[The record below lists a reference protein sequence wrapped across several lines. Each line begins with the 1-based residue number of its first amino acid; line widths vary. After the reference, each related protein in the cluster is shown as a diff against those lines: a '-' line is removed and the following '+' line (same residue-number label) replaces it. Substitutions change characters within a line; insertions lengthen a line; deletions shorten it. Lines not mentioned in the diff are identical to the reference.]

1 MNTFSLKGNWVDLVI
16 IIFLLYFVID
26 SFRHN
31 FFIIL
36 IEFLS
41 FLFSL
46 LIGFRFYMFFANI
59 LISNFSISNTFAKAI
74 GFIIVIFLSET
85 VLASTL
91 LFIIKKVPDKAR
103 LAGFLNYFRFI
114 IGFFDGVLFLSFLIP
129 LILAFPVPPVVKQS
143 ISTSKLGGFLSEKT
157 AVFEKRYS
165 DIFGGVIDEGLNILT
180 INPESSKS
188 IPIQASQTG
197 LTVGYQDESAMVEL
211 VNQERNKVSLNSLS
225 VNEKLTIVA
234 RNYAM
239 DMWKRG
245 YFSHY
250 SPEGQDVA
258 GRLTNAG
265 IEFQIVGENL
275 ALAPTLLIAHTG
287 LMNSPG
293 HRANILDPQFNQIGI
308 GIVDN
313 GIYGKIFV
321 QIFTN

>member
-46 LIGFRFYMFFANI
+46 LIGFRCYMFFANI
-59 LISNFSISNTFAKAI
+59 LIINFSIPNTLAKAI

-85 VLASTL
+85 ILASTL
-91 LFIIKKVPDKAR
+91 LFMIKKVPDKAR
-103 LAGFLNYFRFI
+103 MAGFLKNFRFI

-129 LILAFPVPPVVKQS
+129 LILAFPVPPVVKES

-180 INPESSKS
+180 INPGSSKS

-197 LTVGYQDESAMVEL
+197 LTVNYQDEGAMVEL
-211 VNQERNKVSLNSLS
+211 VNQERNKAGENSLS
-225 VNEKLTIVA
+225 ANEKLAVVA
-234 RNYAM
+234 RNYAT

-258 GRLTNAG
+258 DRLTNAG
-265 IEFQIVGENL
+265 IEFRVVGENL

-293 HRANILDPQFNQIGI
+293 HKANILDHQFNQIGI
-308 GIVDN
+308 GIIDN

-321 QIFTN
+321 QVFKN

>member
-1 MNTFSLKGNWVDLVI
+1 MGTFSFKGNWVDLVI

-26 SFRHN
+26 SFRHS

-46 LIGFRFYMFFANI
+46 LVGFRFYMFFANI
-59 LISNFSISNTFAKAI
+59 LITNFSIPNTLAKAI

-85 VLASTL
+85 ILASTL
-91 LFIIKKVPDKAR
+91 LFMVKKVPDKAR
-103 LAGFLNYFRFI
+103 VAGFLKNFRFI

-129 LILAFPVPPVVKQS
+129 LILAFPVPPIIKQS

-157 AVFEKRYS
+157 AVFEQRYS

-180 INPESSKS
+180 INPESPKS
-188 IPIQASQTG
+188 IPIQASKGG
-197 LTVGYQDESAMVEL
+197 LVVDYQDETAMVDL
-211 VNQERNKVSLNSLS
+211 VNRERSKAGLNRLSADDKLS
-225 VNEKLTIVA
+225 VVA
-234 RNYAM
+234 RNYATE
-239 DMWKRG
+239 MWERG

-250 SPEGQDVA
+250 SPEGQNVA
-258 GRLTNAG
+258 DRLTNSG
-265 IEFQIVGENL
+265 IEFRVVGENL

-287 LMNSPG
+287 LMNSPA
-293 HRANILDPQFNQIGI
+293 HKANILDLQFNKIGI

-321 QIFTN
+321 QVFTN